1 MKKREIQTTT
11 VNPNETVTLS
21 RAEYDRLKKN
31 EYVANKLMQYL
42 YDNSQKASYS
52 NELVFYTSNLA
63 DVLQILDTEYYLY
76 ALDLRTKEAEKNE
89 E

>member
-1 MKKREIQTTT
+1 MKKREIQTTA
-11 VNPNETVTLS
+11 VNLNETVTLS

-31 EYVANKLMQYL
+31 EYVANKVMQYL
-42 YDNSQKASYS
+42 YDNSQKSNYS
-52 NELVFYTSNLA
+52 NELVFYTSDLA

>member
-1 MKKREIQTTT
+1 MKKREIQTTA
-11 VNPNETVTLS
+11 VNLNETVTLS

-31 EYVANKLMQYL
+31 EYVANKVMQYL
-42 YDNSQKASYS
+42 YDNSQKSSYS
-52 NELVFYTSNLA
+52 NELVIYTSDLA

-76 ALDLRTKEAEKNE
+76 TLDLRTKEAEKNE